1 MCIKFSRINV
11 SPYLVYIRVLHK
23 IILELWFIRF
33 LRVDR
38 RAQLSPQGPQNDVVT
53 CSMYC
58 KWFLFFKWL
67 SYPVCRYIL
76 CHVSWNGIFKTQYFS
91 SNIFWKHYHTR
102 MIMCDKLCGT
112 RIIVFFFFW
121 DKSCIAKELHRRLY
135 FLEFYILLACY
146 L

>member
-58 KWFLFFKWL
+58 K
-67 SYPVCRYIL
+67 
-76 CHVSWNGIFKTQYFS
+76 
-91 SNIFWKHYHTR
+91 
-102 MIMCDKLCGT
+102 
-112 RIIVFFFFW
+112 
-121 DKSCIAKELHRRLY
+121 
-135 FLEFYILLACY
+135 
-146 L
+146 